1 MALAAAR
8 VLSSLLFGPGANDP
22 LTFAAVAVV
31 FLGVAGLASY
41 LPARHAARIDP
52 LRALRVG

>member
-1 MALAAAR
+1 MRPAR
-8 VLSSLLFGPGANDP
+8 VLSSLLYGLGANDP

-31 FLGVAGLASY
+31 FLGVAGLASC
-41 LPARHAARIDP
+41 LPARHAARIDS